1 MYNWSVKINKW
12 SVLAFVG
19 VSFCL
24 LMSASGQIESIDGM
38 SSLNMARNMIVG
50 GDWNV
55 SAPKYG
61 IGGGT
66 TDINAEGKYY
76 SAASKGYAIAML
88 PVVWEVNMFYQAKH
102 FVPTQYFPLD
112 SDYLLTFWASF
123 VNPILGIILFI
134 VLYQFYLLVSGNK
147 KTALTVA
154 LLTSLTTNLWPLA
167 KHSFPNLLVTLEL
180 VIILWMTTLWFKSK
194 KWWALLIIGM
204 AVAILAISYNLSWLV
219 LMLIPGYLCLDY
231 FWQSKRMKST
241 KLVVVSLG
249 FFLFFVVFTAFMVKM
264 GGIVWLKEL
273 FNGEGTKKDFFEAIW
288 GMILSPGR
296 SWLVFSPI
304 AILAVVE
311 AFSNWKKS
319 VWSRVFIL
327 GTMSVVGFYAL
338 FDIWSGELS
347 FGPRYLAPLI
357 PLAGLVLVE
366 NWKNINKK
374 WLVGLAIFGVYV
386 QLVGI
391 TIPYE
396 TQYQGMSLGNFNE
409 STIANRQD
417 QFDYWKLGEF
427 LPQYS
432 PIYRLKK
439 NLVHRWLIIPRLYMS
454 SPDMVF
460 AGGATLPLDDNS
472 RLIGDSVSIFTKKA
486 LSFGIN
492 QIDLGD
498 SILNSKIFE
507 VCVDNGCFKKGK
519 IEVGADSLV
528 TINFIASNSRHRITK
543 LLLGSNSVD
552 MASSKLLLEDSYF
565 NPIMAKSDDR
575 NVLYQRYYD
584 LKAVANMT
592 ADFWWVRQKIWF

>member
-1 MYNWSVKINKW
+1 MYNWSVKTKW
-12 SVLAFVG
+12 WFILSLAL

-38 SSLNMARNMIVG
+38 SSLNMARNLVTG

-55 SAPKYG
+55 AAPKYG

-66 TDINAEGKYY
+66 TDKNAEGKYY
-76 SAASKGYAIAML
+76 SAASKGYVIAML
-88 PVVWEVNMFYQAKH
+88 PVAWAVNSYYLSKH
-102 FVPTQYFPLD
+102 FIPTQYFPLD

-123 VNPILGIILFI
+123 VNPVLAIILFF
-134 VLYQFYLLVSGNK
+134 VLYRFYLLVSGNK
-147 KTALTVA
+147 NTSLIVA

-180 VIILWMTTLWFKSK
+180 VIILWMTALWFKAK
-194 KWWALLIIGM
+194 KWWTLPVIGI
-204 AVAILAISYNLSWLV
+204 AVAILAVSYNLSWLV
-219 LMLIPGYLCLDY
+219 LMLIPGYLSLDY
-231 FWQSKRMKST
+231 FWQSKSAKFT
-241 KLVVVSLG
+241 KLAVIGLG
-249 FFLFFVVFTAFMVKM
+249 SVLLIIVFSAFLVKM

-273 FNGEGTKKDFFEAIW
+273 LKGEGTKNDFFEAVW
-288 GMILSPGR
+288 GMLLSPGR
-296 SWLVFSPI
+296 SWLVYSPM

-311 AFSNWKKS
+311 AFRSWKKS
-319 VWSRVFIL
+319 IWSRMF
-327 GTMSVVGFYAL
+327 VVGTLLIVSFYAM

-417 QFDYWKLGEF
+417 QFDYWRLGEF

-432 PIYRLKK
+432 PVYRLKK
-439 NLVHRWLIIPRLYMS
+439 NLIHRWLLIPKLFKS
-454 SPDMVF
+454 SPEILF

-472 RLIGDSVSIFTKKA
+472 RLIGDSLGIFTKKEM
-486 LSFGIN
+486 SFSIN
-492 QIDLGD
+492 QINFSD
-498 SILNSKIFE
+498 SSLNSKIIN
-507 VCVDNGCFKKGK
+507 VCANNKCVKSGK
-519 IEVGADSLV
+519 IEVMASSIV
-528 TINFIASNSRHRITK
+528 TINLAPTNSRHRITK
-543 LLLGSNSVD
+543 LSLGTEDVD
-552 MASSKLLLEDSYF
+552 MTSNKLVLADSYIS
-565 NPIMAKSDDR
+565 PMIPKTDDK

-584 LKAVANMT
+584 RKAVTNMT